1 MKRAENYE
9 EAKII
14 LQNSVGSEYDKKFSK
29 ALRNRAIFNTTAAL
43 SFGAAMGLATSSS
56 LAFMAFL
63 PATGIVLALSIVPII
78 IKNKMNNNIKS
89 GKYFETKSKK
99 DIISEANGYVDQVN
113 DYEYKQEMKGKSR

>member
-14 LQNSVGSEYDKKFSK
+14 LQNSVGSEYDKKFNK

-78 IKNKMNNNIKS
+78 IITILKVVSIL
-89 GKYFETKSKK
+89 
-99 DIISEANGYVDQVN
+99 
-113 DYEYKQEMKGKSR
+113 KQNQRRI